1 MKRSIFT
8 IVAALALVLA
18 APVVA
23 QQEEE
28 PYENRTNPDA
38 RSIAPGSGL
47 TLTGTVVEWN
57 DEQLVVRSA
66 TGVEH
71 FQILPDTQK
80 PVDLQPGQNVSV
92 DYTRTSQG
100 VMIAQQ
106 IRPEGVE
113 AEVTT
118 DTTVDTTSSLTTE
131 TELDEPDVTAGLETE
146 ADADLESDLDTDV
159 DADLD
164 TDVETTTAD
173 ADFESDLDADVT
185 ADTSVDESLPAT
197 GSTLPLAGLLGL
209 LGLAAALGLRS
220 FLR

>member
-8 IVAALALVLA
+8 VMAALALLLA
-18 APVVA
+18 MPVVA
-23 QQEEE
+23 QEEE
-28 PYENRTNPDA
+28 PYEDRTNPDA

-57 DEQLVVRSA
+57 DKQLVVRSA

-106 IRPEGVE
+106 IRPEGVT
-113 AEVTT
+113 AEVTSE
-118 DTTVDTTSSLTTE
+118 TTVDTESSLTADTE
-131 TELDEPDVTAGLETE
+131 VDEPAIDEPDVTAGLETE
-146 ADADLESDLDTDV
+146 VET
-159 DADLD
+159 DLD

-173 ADFESDLDADVT
+173 ADFESDLDT
-185 ADTSVDESLPAT
+185 GLDEETTYDEPLPAT
-197 GSTLPLAGLLGL
+197 GSKLPLVGLLGL
-209 LGLAAALGLRS
+209 LGVAAALGLRS